1 MEMVRKKTSIIIDEN
16 LWTEWL
22 LFVTKKYGTSRKA
35 SEELEQA
42 LREYMERHKSET
54 GEGC

>member
-1 MEMVRKKTSIIIDEN
+1 MGMEMVRKKTSIIIDEN

-42 LREYMERHKSET
+42 LREYMERHKSEM
-54 GEGC
+54 E

>member
-1 MEMVRKKTSIIIDEN
+1 VQLDEK

-22 LFVTKKYGTSRKA
+22 LFVTKRHGTARKA

-42 LREYMERHKSET
+42 LREYMEHHKNE
-54 GEGC
+54 